1 MFVQQFN
8 FLGIPS
14 EIYTYGTQFVLI
26 IFGIGFCVFV
36 SAELWIPILYDLR
49 VVSIYE
55 YFFLRFGSK
64 FPRRLMSVIF
74 VLKVLLT
81 NRNLFKLVFHQ
92 KWKKWFSVLI
102 IFLEVLS
109 FLHVRFKVSDLKCLT
124 VKQLNSFK
132 QFHTLVE
139 WR

>member
-1 MFVQQFN
+1 VFVQQFKLKKT

-64 FPRRLMSVIF
+64 FPRRLMSIIF
-74 VLKVLLT
+74 VLNVLLT
-81 NRNLFKLVFHQ
+81 YQKIKKKFSSEIKEMVFSFDPFFWSVFINNMLD
-92 KWKKWFSVLI
+92 WK
-102 IFLEVLS
+102 
-109 FLHVRFKVSDLKCLT
+109 C
-124 VKQLNSFK
+124 
-132 QFHTLVE
+132 
-139 WR
+139 